1 MIPIPS
7 PNIFIS
13 KLLSI
18 FPHHQ
23 KEEPKI
29 DPFRVQFSKRAFK
42 PLKAVHQPA
51 IKPVTN
57 SFKNL
62 IVRGGSKKIK
72 QTGGGAKTAFVRY
85 FCRKCAPNVRKINP
99 KVPPQ
104 EAASIAQGLYQ
115 VIKQHGPLTV
125 SNTWNHAKASGS
137 KRIVWRKVRIMLVRI
152 LVHLRKMICLKR
164 HAKSMMRPLTFAL
177 HFMMYAYYNWAIAI
191 SDRAKMRGRIKEAE
205 ELWKQEAGSSG
216 LSSKTHMKT
225 MLKWMRGRKML
236 KLFCNH
242 VGSSKKFLHCTQ
254 PEEPQ
259 TDQSNNST
267 ELKLQTEKPSTRR
280 KKKTL

>member
-1 MIPIPS
+1 M
-7 PNIFIS
+7 
-13 KLLSI
+13 
-18 FPHHQ
+18 
-23 KEEPKI
+23 
-29 DPFRVQFSKRAFK
+29 
-42 PLKAVHQPA
+42 
-51 IKPVTN
+51 
-57 SFKNL
+57 L

-125 SNTWNHAKASGS
+125 SNTWNHAKESADNVSPDSSSPS
-137 KRIVWRKVRIMLVRI
+137 KDDLLEEACKKYDEAT
-152 LVHLRKMICLKR
+152 HLC
-164 HAKSMMRPLTFAL
+164 PTL
-177 HFMMYAYYNWAIAI
+177 HDAYYNWAIAI
-191 SDRAKMRGRIKEAE
+191 SDRAKMRGRTKEAE

-280 KKKTL
+280 KKNTL